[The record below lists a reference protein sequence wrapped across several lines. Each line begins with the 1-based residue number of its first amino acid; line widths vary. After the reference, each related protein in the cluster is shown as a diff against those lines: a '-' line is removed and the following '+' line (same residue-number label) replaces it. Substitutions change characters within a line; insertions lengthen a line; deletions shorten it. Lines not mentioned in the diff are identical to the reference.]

1 MTRKI
6 SVLFLI
12 LLFLFCAAASA
23 QTVDEIIAK
32 HLAARGGVDKI
43 KAVQSMKASGKMMMQ
58 GMEAPFT
65 IRMKRPN
72 EMRMEIDVQG
82 KTIVRGYDGKE
93 AWMIMPFMGS
103 PDPQRLSSE
112 ETKEVEDDADID
124 GPLVDYQAKGN
135 KVELLGK
142 EDMEGTEVYKL
153 KVTLKSGSE
162 RIISID
168 GESFLEL
175 KSTSKVT
182 RNGQEFEVDTTVS
195 NYKPVNGLMFPFA
208 VESKANGQTMQQMTV
223 DSYEV
228 DIPMEESIFKMPAAA
243 AQPANQ

>member
-1 MTRKI
+1 MRKL
-6 SVLFLI
+6 SVLFLV
-12 LLFLFCAAASA
+12 LPFLFSAAVSA
-23 QTVDEIIAK
+23 QTADEIIAK
-32 HLAARGGVDKI
+32 HLAARGGADKI
-43 KAVQSMKASGKMMMQ
+43 KAVQSMQATGKMLMQ
-58 GMEAPFT
+58 GMEAPFV
-65 IRMKRPN
+65 IKMKRPN
-72 EMRMEIDVQG
+72 ELRMEINVQG
-82 KTIVRGYDGKE
+82 KIIVRAYDGKE

-103 PDPQRLSSE
+103 PDPQRLSGD
-112 ETKEVEDDADID
+112 ETKEVDDDADID

-142 EDMEGTEVYKL
+142 EDMEGTDVYKL

-162 RIISID
+162 RTIFID

-195 NYKPVNGLMFPFA
+195 NYKPVNGLLYPFS
-208 VESKANGQTMQQMTV
+208 VESKANGQTLQQMTV

-228 DIPMEESIFKMPAAA
+228 DVPMDESIFKMPVAAA
-243 AQPANQ
+243 PQTNQ

>member
-1 MTRKI
+1 MRKI
-6 SVLFLI
+6 SILFLV
-12 LLFLFCAAASA
+12 LPFLFSAAVSA
-23 QTVDEIIAK
+23 QTADEIITK
-32 HLAARGGVDKI
+32 NLAARGGVEKI
-43 KAVQSMKASGKMMMQ
+43 KAVQSMQATGKMMMQ

-65 IRMKRPN
+65 IKLKRPN
-72 EMRMEIDVQG
+72 EMRMEINVQG
-82 KTIVRGYDGKE
+82 KTIVRAYDGKE

-103 PDPQRLSSE
+103 PDPQRLSGE

-124 GPLVDYQAKGN
+124 GPLVDYQTKGN

-162 RIISID
+162 RTLYVD

-208 VESKANGQTMQQMTV
+208 VESKANGQTLQQMTV

-228 DIPMEESIFKMPAAA
+228 DVPMDESIFKMPVAASP
-243 AQPANQ
+243 QTNQ